1 MYSIGTNQQFLLIGC
16 NFLVIHKIIPVDTL
30 LEYFFITSKCLSG
43 AFGLILFLFLLEI
56 IHLPQHRLNQ
66 SLFGLY
72 LDSNISTFEG

>member
-43 AFGLILFLFLLEI
+43 AFELIFLLEI